1 MQGDFWMFFRS
12 WMAAPL
18 RVAAVAPSGN
28 ALANIITQDITPKT
42 GQVIE
47 LGPGTGVFTA
57 KLLERGVRPEDITL
71 VEYGA
76 NFARRLESRF
86 PRTRV
91 LQMDAAGVGDIG
103 FSNEAPV
110 GAVISGLPL
119 LSMPDQKVTAIL
131 DGAFAH
137 LRPGAAFYQFT
148 YGPRCPVAWPILD
161 GLDLTATHIGR
172 TLLNVPPAAVY
183 RISRRK
189 EFKARTA
196 LFGMPENYPGRAH
209 EDAQPIGGLSCH
221 EFNRVEER

>member
-1 MQGDFWMFFRS
+1 MRGDFWMFFRS

-18 RVAAVAPSGN
+18 RVAAIAPSGN
-28 ALANIITQDITPKT
+28 ALAGIITQDITQRT
-42 GQVIE
+42 GRVIE

-57 KLLERGVRPEDITL
+57 KLLERGVRQEDLTL
-71 VEYGA
+71 VEFGE
-76 NFARRLESRF
+76 NFARHLETRY
-86 PRTRV
+86 PQARV
-91 LQMDAAGVGDIG
+91 LRMDAARVGDIE
-103 FSNEAPV
+103 FRDAPV

-183 RISRRK
+183 RISRR
-189 EFKARTA
+189 
-196 LFGMPENYPGRAH
+196 
-209 EDAQPIGGLSCH
+209 
-221 EFNRVEER
+221 